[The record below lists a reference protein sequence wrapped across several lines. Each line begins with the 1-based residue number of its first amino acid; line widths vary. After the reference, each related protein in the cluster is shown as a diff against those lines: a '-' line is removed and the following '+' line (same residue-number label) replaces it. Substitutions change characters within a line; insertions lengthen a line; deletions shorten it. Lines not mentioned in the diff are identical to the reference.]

1 MKETREEKEAWG
13 EVDKLRGEVMMMQRE
28 WRVSRGPGR
37 EGQPGIPPGLQK
49 LLDKCRELGGGEG
62 EWREELELWRWFVA
76 LLKAT
81 RADGSMA
88 SRAWARVIVTDQLPV
103 SPPDWLLERAV
114 GHKVTA
120 KPVKKEQVI
129 KDVEEVIVKAGN
141 SVKPQNE
148 DVKETE
154 VKELNSENPQGDVKE
169 VEVKEED
176 SEKQQGDGFKEVEV
190 KKEDSEKPQIED
202 VKDEEEEDVKV
213 YIEKISEEDSG
224 KPQSEEGKEE
234 EEDVWEEVYI
244 EKISEEDSEKPQ
256 SEEGKEEEEDVWE
269 EIDIKEEKVNEED
282 SEKPQS
288 EEDKEKE
295 EDMWEEVDIMEV
307 KEVSE
312 KPQSEDE
319 ETPRKRGKCSPG
331 AAARSRRRLLEF
343 QARIE
348 PVLGPSRLQ
357 LLQRGL
363 TTPSSPIPR
372 KHQTRAT
379 NPQVMFEAAAKVER
393 TASTAGAEEASST
406 AAAGVAARAEGVPGG
421 GRVVE
426 EVRGEG
432 GSSGGSAGY
441 INLHGPSTTPYGA
454 TTPYPS
460 IPPHSPFFSPF
471 IPAPSATYTPYSPT
485 NQTPYSPTNHTP
497 YSPTNYTPYPPST
510 IVPYSPTIFTPFFP
524 PICSLFSP
532 LLPALL
538 PVMLWGVFTPAA

>member
-1 MKETREEKEAWG
+1 MLLTTMEPKRMKENREEKEAWG

-49 LLDKCRELGGGEG
+49 LLDKCRELGGGEE
-62 EWREELELWRWFVA
+62 EWREELELWRWSVA

-81 RADGSMA
+81 RADGTIMMA
-88 SRAWARVIVTDQLPV
+88 SRAWAKLTSGQLPV
-103 SPPDWLLERAV
+103 SPPDWLLERAA

-120 KPVKKEQVI
+120 KPVNSEQVN
-129 KDVEEVIVKAGN
+129 KDVEEVMVKEGN
-141 SVKPQNE
+141 SEK
-148 DVKETE
+148 
-154 VKELNSENPQGDVKE
+154 PQGDVKE
-169 VEVKEED
+169 VEVK
-176 SEKQQGDGFKEVEV
+176 
-190 KKEDSEKPQIED
+190 D
-202 VKDEEEEDVKV
+202 VKDEEEEDVK
-213 YIEKISEEDSG
+213 
-224 KPQSEEGKEE
+224 
-234 EEDVWEEVYI
+234 EEVYI

-307 KEVSE
+307 KVNKEVSG
-312 KPQSEDE
+312 KPQSKDE
-319 ETPRKRGKCSPG
+319 ETPRKRGRCSPG

-363 TTPSSPIPR
+363 TTPSTPIPR
-372 KHQTRAT
+372 KHQMRAT
-379 NPQVMFEAAAKVER
+379 NLQGMFEAAARVEQ

-406 AAAGVAARAEGVPGG
+406 AGAEVAARAEGVPGG
-421 GRVVE
+421 GGVVE
-426 EVRGEG
+426 EERGEE

-441 INLHGPSTTPYGA
+441 INLH
-454 TTPYPS
+454 
-460 IPPHSPFFSPF
+460 
-471 IPAPSATYTPYSPT
+471 
-485 NQTPYSPTNHTP
+485 
-497 YSPTNYTPYPPST
+497 
-510 IVPYSPTIFTPFFP
+510 
-524 PICSLFSP
+524 
-532 LLPALL
+532 
-538 PVMLWGVFTPAA
+538 

>member
-224 KPQSEEGKEE
+224 
-234 EEDVWEEVYI
+234 
-244 EKISEEDSEKPQ
+244 KPQ

-485 NQTPYSPTNHTP
+485 NQTPYSPTN
-497 YSPTNYTPYPPST
+497 YTPYPPST